1 MQNNNQIKD
10 QSGNSYNHL
19 LGDVW
24 VMKRIRIIICNL
36 FHKKKYW
43 KIYAY
48 SKHTDWYRCEKCKTE
63 FAKWNNI

>member
-1 MQNNNQIKD
+1 MQNKLQINPET
-10 QSGNSYNHL
+10 GNRAKLL
-19 LGDVW
+19 LGDVR
-24 VMKRIRIIICNL
+24 VLKRIRIIICNL

-43 KIYAY
+43 KFYAY